1 MAPNTERMSA
11 SLSDAGVRRSRYSAS
26 VAMKTGVALTR
37 DAYTAFHN
45 LMIRRGSLWRA
56 NRALTAAG
64 ASRFV
69 CSSGFGGFPG
79 TIQLL
84 GSGNPWL
91 WYHVAASA

>member
-11 SLSDAGVRRSRYSAS
+11 SLSDAGVRKSRYSAS
-26 VAMKTGVALTR
+26 VAMKIGVALTR

-79 TIQLL
+79 TMQLL
-84 GSGNPWL
+84 GSGNP
-91 WYHVAASA
+91 